1 MVGRD
6 EEEEEGMSRK
16 SKTPAPVKT
25 PISRADIEAKFAEL
39 RGEVDEKTEAV
50 KVPAIAIAAGV
61 AVLTVVAVF
70 WLGKRKGR
78 KRRMVLEIRRI

>member
-1 MVGRD
+1 
-6 EEEEEGMSRK
+6 MSRK
-16 SKTPAPVKT
+16 TKTPEPTKT

-39 RGEVDEKTEAV
+39 RGEVDERTEAA

-78 KRRMVLEIRRI
+78 KRQMVLEIRRI

>member
-1 MVGRD
+1 VGGN

-16 SKTPAPVKT
+16 TKTPEPAKT

-39 RGEVDEKTEAV
+39 RGEVDERTEAA

-78 KRRMVLEIRRI
+78 KRQMVLEIRRI

>member
-1 MVGRD
+1 
-6 EEEEEGMSRK
+6 MSRK
-16 SKTPAPVKT
+16 TKTPEPTKT

-39 RGEVDEKTEAV
+39 RGEVDEKTEAA

-61 AVLTVVAVF
+61 AMLTVVAVF

-78 KRRMVLEIRRI
+78 KRQMVLEIRRI